1 MNAGTTSPIAQ
12 HADYMLK
19 QRVTVLEALFDDIAN
34 TRMQGVLIKN
44 LALKVQAVDF
54 APVPQQPDMM
64 QGVLI
69 TPWFMN
75 LVRLPLRN
83 APASA
88 QVLAERQ
95 KATRQVGNTD
105 FEFIGSFEVT
115 IGAFEVCSLYSPI
128 F

>member
-1 MNAGTTSPIAQ
+1 
-12 HADYMLK
+12 MLK